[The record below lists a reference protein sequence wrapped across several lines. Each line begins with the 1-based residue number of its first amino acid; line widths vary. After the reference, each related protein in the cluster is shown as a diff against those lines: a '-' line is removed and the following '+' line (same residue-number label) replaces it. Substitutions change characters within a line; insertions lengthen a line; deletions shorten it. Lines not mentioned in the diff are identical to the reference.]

1 MDNYQKF
8 FHTSNS
14 YKGPNYCSEK
24 GLHEKAKC
32 ELAELDLKLKS
43 NQVAEVDQID
53 DHLDKIFPAV
63 RQKL

>member
-1 MDNYQKF
+1 MGNYQNF

-32 ELAELDLKLKS
+32 ELAELDLKL
-43 NQVAEVDQID
+43 I
-53 DHLDKIFPAV
+53 
-63 RQKL
+63 